1 MKIQSSILLT
11 AVLAAAAC
19 GRGERK
25 GELDSTAFALNP
37 PADTTQVVSP
47 QELPPAPAPTPPP
60 SQPRPR
66 PSPPPAANPAPPP
79 PAPQPP
85 PPPPAAPS
93 AAVGTEIVSML
104 IDAQVPRA
112 GQILQSTIGSW
123 HHYATFTRGVVDG
136 RSVDDR

>member
-66 PSPPPAANPAPPP
+66 PMYAVPAGSGNSRPASGPDTTT
-79 PAPQPP
+79 AVAT
-85 PPPPAAPS
+85 AAPRS
-93 AAVGTEIVSML
+93 A
-104 IDAQVPRA
+104 
-112 GQILQSTIGSW
+112 
-123 HHYATFTRGVVDG
+123 
-136 RSVDDR
+136 